1 MQARHRPQHRPCWR
15 RRRPQPTPQ
24 RLAGARGGNPQL
36 AYPVIS
42 GHRPGGWPTGGYTT
56 ARFGNPYQ
64 GTRLLLDMGRT
75 VAVISVRINLGEV
88 HGTGFQPR
96 AGTKRALTNRPPI
109 AQAAGGKT

>member
-1 MQARHRPQHRPCWR
+1 M
-15 RRRPQPTPQ
+15 
-24 RLAGARGGNPQL
+24 AGARGGNPQL

-42 GHRPGGWPTGGYTT
+42 GHRPGGWPTGGYTP

-75 VAVISVRINLGEV
+75 VAVISARINLGEV
-88 HGTGFQPR
+88 YGTRFQPR
-96 AGTKRALTNRPPI
+96 AGTRRALTNTPPI